1 MQGIQKLW
9 FKVILAIQTEVQ
21 TNITRQKDRSILLFD
36 VFAVGNIIPYHCL
49 LKYTK
54 TWRILWDYLQA
65 MDTTHS
71 LLHYSYDSSLVFLKL
86 SHDHYQYL
94 WEKKSWFPWKLSI
107 SSSDSENGKEDG
119 PGIPTAR
126 TASCQTMAEV
136 EAALKM
142 RVKWTVAHST
152 PSPATNKRYKNIAF
166 WWLGKL
172 RKLV

>member
-54 TWRILWDYLQA
+54 TWRILWDCLQA

-107 SSSDSENGKEDG
+107 SSFDSENGKEDG

-126 TASCQTMAEV
+126 KGGRPRYS
-136 EAALKM
+136 
-142 RVKWTVAHST
+142 HST
-152 PSPATNKRYKNIAF
+152 HSILSDNGRSGSSTKDEGEVDNGSQHTFPSNQQE
-166 WWLGKL
+166 
-172 RKLV
+172 V